1 METDRT
7 SEGTSE
13 DGVLPQPTRADA
25 NDVRPC
31 VAIRPDRR
39 NGVAYNGVDLKSLS
53 KTFEE
58 LADKYPPEQCP
69 DSVWVLNKGY
79 INWTSPNNGNLDP
92 GPEPGSGYKAV
103 KATPQEMLMPLT
115 AHLHQH
121 FGTAWMPDF
130 KIVDY
135 LADVPW
141 GTVVVERVQDDGSP
155 GATSVS
161 DN

>member
-1 METDRT
+1 
-7 SEGTSE
+7 
-13 DGVLPQPTRADA
+13 
-25 NDVRPC
+25 
-31 VAIRPDRR
+31 
-39 NGVAYNGVDLKSLS
+39 
-53 KTFEE
+53 
-58 LADKYPPEQCP
+58 
-69 DSVWVLNKGY
+69 VWVLNKGY

-161 DN
+161 DS